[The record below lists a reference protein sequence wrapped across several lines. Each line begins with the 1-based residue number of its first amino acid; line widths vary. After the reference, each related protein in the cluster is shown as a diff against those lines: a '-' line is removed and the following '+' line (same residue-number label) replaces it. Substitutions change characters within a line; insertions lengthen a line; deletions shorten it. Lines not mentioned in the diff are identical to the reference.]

1 MQISDGHVA
10 TCRYF
15 NITLFYICFYWYHF
29 YLHWNLTFPFGEKSL
44 ISIASKILS
53 RSSLPEVFLW
63 KGVLKICIKF
73 TEEHPCR
80 SATSIKLQSNFNT
93 LTPEI
98 TLWHGCSAVNL
109 LYIFRTPFAKNTSE
123 GLVLTLGINI
133 SSHFKLHSPRFKDF
147 LIWLYS

>member
-63 KGVLKICIKF
+63 KGVLKTCIKF
-73 TEEHPCR
+73 TREHPCR
-80 SATSIKLQSNFNT
+80 SATSIKLQNNFIK
-93 LTPEI
+93 I
-98 TLWHGCSAVNL
+98 TLRHGCSPVNL
-109 LYIFRTPFAKNTSE
+109 LYILRTPFPKNTTE
-123 GLVLTLGINI
+123 GLVLTLGTNI
-133 SSHFKLHSPRFKDF
+133 SSHFKLPSPRFKDF
-147 LIWLYS
+147 VIWLDL